1 MDSALLDGT
10 SVLKHALSAKAR
22 WHRLVQIH
30 SPSSP
35 ITPRTEN
42 MGCVPS
48 RPSESF
54 YHEYFA
60 ARPEKKA
67 KERQTTTKKNIQSK
81 KDKSNP
87 EHLDAKTEVVSK
99 NHDDSRELTYEEQV
113 ARADLR
119 IYQEEMEAKK
129 AEEERRV
136 YLIHRAINGNGD
148 WVF

>member
-1 MDSALLDGT
+1 
-10 SVLKHALSAKAR
+10 
-22 WHRLVQIH
+22 
-30 SPSSP
+30 
-35 ITPRTEN
+35 

-54 YHEYFA
+54 YQDLFGEQ
-60 ARPEKKA
+60 PEKKA
-67 KERQTTTKKNIQSK
+67 KEKQTATKKNIQTK
-81 KDKSNP
+81 KAMLNP
-87 EHLDAKTEVVSK
+87 KDVDAKAEVVSK

-119 IYQEEMEAKK
+119 IYPEEMEAKK
-129 AEEERRV
+129 AEEEHRV

>member
-1 MDSALLDGT
+1 M
-10 SVLKHALSAKAR
+10 
-22 WHRLVQIH
+22 QIPGPGG
-30 SPSSP
+30 S

-54 YHEYFA
+54 YQELFCE
-60 ARPEKKA
+60 RPEKET
-67 KERQTTTKKNIQSK
+67 KEKKIATKKNMQSK
-81 KDKSNP
+81 KDMPNP
-87 EHLDAKTEVVSK
+87 EDLDAKTEGVSK
-99 NHDDSRELTYEEQV
+99 DHDDSHKLTYEEQV

-119 IYQEEMEAKK
+119 IYQEEMNAKK
-129 AEEERRV
+129 AEEENRV

>member
-1 MDSALLDGT
+1 
-10 SVLKHALSAKAR
+10 
-22 WHRLVQIH
+22 
-30 SPSSP
+30 
-35 ITPRTEN
+35 

-54 YHEYFA
+54 YQEYFA
-60 ARPEKKA
+60 RRPEKNTKA
-67 KERQTTTKKNIQSK
+67 KQTATKKNIQSK

-87 EHLDAKTEVVSK
+87 EHLDAKTEVASK
-99 NHDDSRELTYEEQV
+99 DHDDPRELTYEEQV

-129 AEEERRV
+129 AEEEHRV

>member
-1 MDSALLDGT
+1 MDSTFLDGS
-10 SVLKHALSAKAR
+10 SVRKYTLSNKAR

-30 SPSSP
+30 GPSSS
-35 ITPRTEN
+35 IILRTEN

-54 YHEYFA
+54 YQECFCP
-60 ARPEKKA
+60 RPEKKT
-67 KERQTTTKKNIQSK
+67 KEKQTTAKKDIQSK
-81 KDKSNP
+81 KDQSNP
-87 EHLDAKTEVVSK
+87 EHLDAKTEVASK
-99 NHDDSRELTYEEQV
+99 DHDDSHKLTYEEQV

-119 IYQEEMEAKK
+119 IHQEETEAKK

>member
-1 MDSALLDGT
+1 
-10 SVLKHALSAKAR
+10 
-22 WHRLVQIH
+22 
-30 SPSSP
+30 
-35 ITPRTEN
+35 

-54 YHEYFA
+54 YHEVFCE
-60 ARPEKKA
+60 RPEKKA
-67 KERQTTTKKNIQSK
+67 KEKRTNTRKNIKSK

-87 EHLDAKTEVVSK
+87 EHLDAKTKVLSK
-99 NHDDSRELTYEEQV
+99 DHDDSRELTYEEQV

-129 AEEERRV
+129 AEEERRI